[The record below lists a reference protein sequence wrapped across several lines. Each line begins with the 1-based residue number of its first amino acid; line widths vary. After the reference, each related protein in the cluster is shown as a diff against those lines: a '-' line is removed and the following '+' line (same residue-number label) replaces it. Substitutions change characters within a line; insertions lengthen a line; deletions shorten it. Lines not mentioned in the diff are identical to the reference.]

1 LKIAVSAV
9 TESLDAQIDPRFGR
23 CPCFVIVDSE
33 TMGFEAIPN
42 TSQSAPSGAGI
53 QAAQT
58 IANKGVKLLLTGR
71 VGPNAFQVLS
81 SAGVEIITSVS
92 GTVREAIERFK
103 TGQLR
108 DTTTLSTPTMGFG
121 VGSGYGSGMGMG
133 RGRGMGKGRG
143 RGVRRWQTTEPSF
156 SPPTSLPP
164 TSLPPT
170 SLPPT
175 SHPPTSIPTG
185 MSREQEIQTLES
197 QMKVMQ
203 QQMDQIRKRLNE
215 LQK

>member
-108 DTTTLSTPTMGFG
+108 DTTTLSTPTIGFG

-156 SPPTSLPP
+156 S
-164 TSLPPT
+164 PPT